1 MDPMFSTKDYLTV
14 KSFKLSDAYSVEI
27 FDREPNWNN
36 HLDELFSESDKKEY
50 GIVPTTEDDGYNGRA
65 FYLKNCRSFTNPSY
79 MPKEEK
85 VRFSNTTRVIYL
97 PNTDKPEPFV
107 IRLHETERRFAEKFI
122 KYCLRKNFYDEN
134 LDRSGSTY
142 ASADSSVVTGDDYN
156 PYRYIDRILVHVWD
170 NQLRKRVMT
179 HIFRSCRLVDYDYDK
194 KLSYQE
200 SQIIEPTLTFSFMKY
215 SIDPDPEN

>member
-1 MDPMFSTKDYLTV
+1 MDPLFSTKDYLTV
-14 KSFKLSDAYSVEI
+14 KSFKLSDSYSVEI

-36 HLDELFSESDKKEY
+36 HLDELFSESDKREY
-50 GIVPTTEDDGYNGRA
+50 GIVPTTEEDGYNGRV
-65 FYLKNCRSFTNPSY
+65 FHFKNCRGFTNPSY
-79 MPKEEK
+79 MPKEER

-142 ASADSSVVTGDDYN
+142 ASADSSVVSGDDYN

-194 KLSYQE
+194 KLNYQE